1 MKASATL
8 VGVLTS
14 AGEVSQGGASRAQAQ
29 SCHWIEVR
37 ADLIPELDPADLRE
51 RCGGRPVLYTLRS
64 HEEGGH
70 SRLPL
75 AQRHRQLRMAA
86 EACDFVTLEGERD
99 LVSDVLKAITPERR
113 IISWRGSVT
122 GPECLEARLG
132 KYARTPARL
141 FRFEVECG
149 GAEDG
154 LAALQFLHGARR
166 ADVTA
171 YAEGASG
178 GWTRVLAPR
187 LGAPIAFASLR
198 EDGDGVDFEPT
209 IGDLVVEYGLP
220 DLYPAREIFAIV
232 GRPVSGSLSPRLHNA
247 TYRANGL
254 GRMYLSF
261 STVSFQRF
269 WQRLVAG
276 GAMERIGLPI
286 KGLTVASPHKEA
298 ALEVA
303 MHRAPLC
310 RQCVASNL
318 LVRKADG
325 WTASTTDPEGIFH
338 NTTLGRPRPGV
349 KVAVV
354 GCGGSGRIAAA
365 ALSQAGT
372 DVTLVNRGADR
383 GRWAAG
389 LLGLPFVPLESFS
402 ALGYSAL
409 VNATPLGRNGERFP
423 VTLAELDPRATVVDL
438 VYRPAGE
445 TALVEQARALGHHVV
460 DGRLVLL
467 AQTRQQYFLMTGET
481 MPANLARRNLGL
493 PPANGRSDSRSPHHD
508 QSHVRLAPANFE
520 EGGTDA
526 E

>member
-1 MKASATL
+1 
-8 VGVLTS
+8 
-14 AGEVSQGGASRAQAQ
+14 
-29 SCHWIEVR
+29 
-37 ADLIPELDPADLRE
+37 
-51 RCGGRPVLYTLRS
+51 
-64 HEEGGH
+64 
-70 SRLPL
+70 
-75 AQRHRQLRMAA
+75 
-86 EACDFVTLEGERD
+86 
-99 LVSDVLKAITPERR
+99 
-113 IISWRGSVT
+113 
-122 GPECLEARLG
+122 
-132 KYARTPARL
+132 
-141 FRFEVECG
+141 
-149 GAEDG
+149 
-154 LAALQFLHGARR
+154 
-166 ADVTA
+166 
-171 YAEGASG
+171 
-178 GWTRVLAPR
+178 
-187 LGAPIAFASLR
+187 
-198 EDGDGVDFEPT
+198 
-209 IGDLVVEYGLP
+209 
-220 DLYPAREIFAIV
+220 
-232 GRPVSGSLSPRLHNA
+232 
-247 TYRANGL
+247 
-254 GRMYLSF
+254 MYLSF

-318 LVRKADG
+318 LVRKADV

-338 NTTLGRPRPGV
+338 NTTLGPPRPGV

-365 ALSQAGT
+365 ALSQAGM

-389 LLGLPFVPLESFS
+389 LLGLPFVPLESFC

-481 MPANLARRNLGL
+481 MPANLARGNLGL